1 MLRWYAGGQ
10 GWPAAIMVTV
20 VLAVCQVWL
29 GEGHWGPVR
38 HVVFDMYQ
46 QVWPRRVERFPVI
59 IVDIDEA
66 SIAALGQWPWPRTR
80 LARLL
85 EATHQLG
92 ALAVG
97 LDMIMPEV
105 DRLSPSEFSAE
116 RPDISPALQREL
128 AALPANDTIFAET
141 LRRTPAGVGRGWA
154 PQRQPTSGRVDD

>member
-1 MLRWYAGGQ
+1 MEELCSYGFGEH
-10 GWPAAIMVTV
+10 AAPF
-20 VLAVCQVWL
+20 Q
-29 GEGHWGPVR
+29 EPVR

-46 QVWPRRVERFPVI
+46 QVWPRRVARFPVV

-105 DRLSPSEFSAE
+105 DRLSPSEFIALGLTHYWQGDIAGCCEAE
-116 RPDISPALQREL
+116 A
-128 AALPANDTIFAET
+128 
-141 LRRTPAGVGRGWA
+141 
-154 PQRQPTSGRVDD
+154 VDENRIRCST